1 MGGAISALV
10 QSTIKDVMTI
20 QTTVTK
26 EHIENGKRKNN
37 RCCPIALS
45 FKNHK
50 DVAHVSIFDDHA
62 WLFMKKKK
70 GEKVTIM
77 KEFNFTEEMKNFVKK
92 FDNEEKV
99 EPQSFTF
106 DDALLNRISQC

>member
-1 MGGAISALV
+1 
-10 QSTIKDVMTI
+10 MTI

-26 EHIENGKRKNN
+26 ENIENGKRKSNS
-37 RCCPIALS
+37 CCPIALS

-50 DVAHVSIFDDHA
+50 DVDHVSIFDDHA

-70 GEKVTIM
+70 GETITIM

-99 EPQSFTF
+99 EPQSFIF
-106 DDALLNRISQC
+106 DDALLNRISHC